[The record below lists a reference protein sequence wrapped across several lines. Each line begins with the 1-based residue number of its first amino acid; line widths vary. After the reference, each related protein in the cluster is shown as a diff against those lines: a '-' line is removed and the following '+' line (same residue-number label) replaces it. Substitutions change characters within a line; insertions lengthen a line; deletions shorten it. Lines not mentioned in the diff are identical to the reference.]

1 MNLRRL
7 RYFVAVAEELH
18 FGRAAQRLHIAQ
30 PPLSQQ
36 IRLLE
41 KELGLTLFDR
51 STRRVS
57 LTEAGRLLL
66 PEARR
71 LLNDADALTRRLD
84 QVRTGEGGV
93 LRLGFV
99 DSASYSVMPTFLRAF
114 GSRYPAVTYELRT
127 MSSDEQFAALESGE
141 IDLALVRVPA
151 TAASI
156 EVAPFLSERLVV
168 AVGLDRELTGQS
180 STSISRAARFNL
192 VGFDRHVSPSL
203 HDVMVTLFA
212 GHGAIYDPVIEATEY
227 TTVLGL
233 VASGQGI
240 AVVPASVET
249 FRPPGLRYLRLNDR
263 DATTTLSVARRRGDP
278 SPLVARALRLVDD
291 VFPR

>member
-1 MNLRRL
+1 MNLRRI

-18 FGRAAQRLHIAQ
+18 FGRAADRLAIAQ

-41 KELGLTLFDR
+41 EELGLRLFDR

-66 PEARR
+66 SEARR
-71 LLNDADALTRRLD
+71 LLSDVGALERRMD

-114 GSRYPAVTYELRT
+114 RSRYPAVTHELRT
-127 MSSDEQFAALESGE
+127 MSSDEQFAALGSGE
-141 IDLALVRVPA
+141 IDLGLVRAPTTDDSMDV
-151 TAASI
+151 T
-156 EVAPFLSERLVV
+156 PFLSERLVV
-168 AVGLDRELTGQS
+168 AVGPDHELASQQ
-180 STSISRAARFNL
+180 STSISRAGGFAL
-192 VGFDRHVSPSL
+192 VGFDRRVSPTL
-203 HDVMVTLFA
+203 HGVMARLFDEC
-212 GHGAIYDPVIEATEY
+212 GARYDPVIEATEY

-249 FRPPGLRYLRLNDR
+249 FRPPGLSYLRLNDR
-263 DATTTLSVARRRGDP
+263 EATTTLSVAHRRDHL
-278 SPLVARALRLVDD
+278 SLLVARAVES
-291 VFPR
+291 VVETFS